1 MSRSLITRAGCP
13 HLRDLDHPQTSGQG
27 TSTVTYQASYVLG
40 DAENPHLGGVHDL
53 HEKSGISGVIVGAV
67 SLSSAR
73 CRLRI

>member
-1 MSRSLITRAGCP
+1 MSM
-13 HLRDLDHPQTSGQG
+13 
-27 TSTVTYQASYVLG
+27 TVIWSAAQLLG

-73 CRLRI
+73 CRLRT